1 MLGGIMDRLKGKVA
15 LITGAGRGIGRSIA
29 LAFAKEGA
37 KVAVSD
43 LELESA
49 KTVVKEIKKACG
61 SAIGLQFDVR
71 IKKHIDR
78 AIKLILKQYGR
89 IDILVNNAGIV
100 KSSDFVEITQDLL
113 NWHFDV
119 NVKGIVFVSQHV
131 VKEMIKQGGGRIIN
145 ISSIS
150 EQIVS
155 TRQTH
160 YAATKGAVKMLTRGM
175 AVELAPYNILVN
187 AIAPGIIDTQ
197 INKNLLS
204 ESKRRQE
211 ALKRIPLARAGS
223 PDEVAGAAVFL
234 ASDESTYIT
243 GSTIFVDGGLT
254 VNRK

>member
-1 MLGGIMDRLKGKVA
+1 MGRLEDKVA

-29 LAFAKEGA
+29 LAFAREGA

-43 LELESA
+43 LELDCA
-49 KTVVKEIKKACG
+49 KEVVLEITQRKEEAIALELDVTKKE
-61 SAIGLQFDVR
+61 D
-71 IKKHIDR
+71 IDR
-78 AIKLILKQYGR
+78 GVTKVLESYGR

-100 KSSDFVEITQDLL
+100 KSSDFVELTQDLID
-113 NWHFDV
+113 WHFNV
-119 NVKGIVFVSQHV
+119 NVKGIIEVSKCV
-131 VKEMIKQGGGRIIN
+131 VKEMIKQASGRIIN

-150 EQIVS
+150 ERVVAS
-155 TRQTH
+155 RQAH

-187 AIAPGIIDTQ
+187 AIAPGIIDTR

-204 ESKRRQE
+204 DSVRRNNILQ
-211 ALKRIPLARAGS
+211 RIPLARPGK

-234 ASDESTYIT
+234 ASQDSTYVT

-254 VNRK
+254 ANR